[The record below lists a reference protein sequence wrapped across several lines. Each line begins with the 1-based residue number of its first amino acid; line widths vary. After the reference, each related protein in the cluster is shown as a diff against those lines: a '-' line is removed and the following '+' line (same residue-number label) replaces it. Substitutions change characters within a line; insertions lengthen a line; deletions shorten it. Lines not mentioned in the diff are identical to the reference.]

1 MNPKIL
7 IIDDEVDVLEFQ
19 KSYLS
24 RRKYTVFTA
33 ANTIDALEVIKN
45 ESPDIV
51 FCDIRLETDTAGL
64 DILEQAKKI
73 KPDMIVYL
81 ITGLPEVE
89 LEKKG
94 LALGAKEVLDKP
106 FSLEALEQKVKEAL
120 TTSK

>member
-1 MNPKIL
+1 MIKKIL
-7 IIDDEVDVLEFQ
+7 IIDDEPDVLEFQ

-24 RRKYTVFTA
+24 RRKYQVTTA
-33 ANTIDALEVIKN
+33 SNTKEAIETIKN

-73 KPDMIVYL
+73 KPDMVVYL

-89 LEKKG
+89 VEKKG
-94 LALGAKEVLDKP
+94 LALGAKELLHKP
-106 FSLEALEQKVKEAL
+106 ITNEILEGKIKEAIG
-120 TTSK
+120 